1 MSGHSKWHNIRLK
14 KGKMDAVRGKTFTK
28 LARDIILAAKQGGGN
43 PDANIR
49 LRFSIQKARE
59 ASMPADNI
67 KRAIQRGTGE
77 VEGAIYD
84 EITYEGYG
92 PGGVAVLVQCMTDNR
107 QRTVADVRSYFTKT
121 GGRLGEA
128 GSVGYLFEQK
138 GVIVIEPGVVD
149 EEKLM
154 EAAIDAGAEDVQPMP
169 DPEGIIA
176 QDGWEI
182 TTDPGDLVTVQ
193 QALES
198 AKIAYSSAD
207 VAMVPVNSVEVSGK
221 EAQQVMRLI
230 DLLEEHD
237 DVQNVY
243 SNVEISDEDALSAAH

>member
-28 LARDIILAAKQGGGN
+28 LARDIILAAKTGGAN

-49 LRFSIQKARE
+49 LRFAIQKARE

-67 KRAIQRGTGE
+67 KRAIQRGSGD
-77 VEGAIYD
+77 VEGAVYD

-92 PGGVAVLVQCMTDNR
+92 PGGVAVLVECMTDNR
-107 QRTVADVRSYFTKT
+107 QRTVSDVRSYFTKT
-121 GGRLGEA
+121 GGRLGEN
-128 GSVGYLFEQK
+128 GSVGYLFEAK
-138 GVIVIEPGVVD
+138 GIINIDPGVISEDALMEVVIE
-149 EEKLM
+149 
-154 EAAIDAGAEDVQPMP
+154 AGADDVQPMP
-169 DPEGIIA
+169 DPDGIIA

-182 TTDPGDLVTVQ
+182 STAPGDLAAVQ

-198 AKIAYSSAD
+198 ANIKYSEANI
-207 VAMVPVNSVEVSGK
+207 AMVPVNSVEVHGK

-230 DLLEEHD
+230 DLLESHD

-243 SNVEISDEDALSAAH
+243 SNVEINDEEALAAG

>member
-28 LARDIILAAKQGGGN
+28 LARDIIIAAKTGGSN
-43 PDANIR
+43 PDSNIR
-49 LRFSIQKARE
+49 LRFAIQKARE

-67 KRAIQRGTGE
+67 KRAVQRGSGE
-77 VEGAIYD
+77 VEGAVYD

-107 QRTVADVRSYFTKT
+107 QRTVSDVRSYFTKT
-121 GGRLGEA
+121 GGRLGES
-128 GSVGYLFEQK
+128 GSVSYLFEAK
-138 GVIVIEPGVVD
+138 GIITIEPGMID
-149 EEKLM
+149 ENALM
-154 EAAIDAGAEDVQPMP
+154 EVAIDAGAEDVQPVS

-182 TTDPGDLVTVQ
+182 TTEPGDLAAVQ
-193 QALES
+193 EALES
-198 AKIAYSSAD
+198 AKIKYSNAD
-207 VAMVPVNSVEVSGK
+207 VEMVPVNSVEVSGK

-243 SNVEISDEDALSAAH
+243 SNVEINDEEALASAR